1 MQKDF
6 LHLDPQ
12 KRGLAEKIY
21 SDLKEY
27 EKAYTCRT
35 DSADESIEGSGRER
49 ITGLLE
55 ELAEVSLEQQIE
67 ISALSDGEWLCTSYR
82 ILSET
87 TDPFVP
93 KNQFDNEFFLL
104 IDIFR
109 KTSSEGLFE
118 ALKQSMYD
126 MKKRNEGDYRIF
138 VEYFAK
144 FPLWGTLDPQNQDF
158 DTLKRRAAVL
168 KHHSYDFVWLF
179 RRLSDYLSKRTLF
192 AILLNWAVIDMAML
206 GKVKSIFPDY
216 FEPDIFPDNKDDVF
230 VDVGAYIGDTVYNYI
245 SNYGYDYKKIYA
257 YEISPKSCENMRK
270 NFAGLEK
277 LHDCE
282 IRCKG
287 AGSAAGELFLSESEF
302 DQSANQLSQAE
313 KSGGQRIEVAA
324 LDDELPDG
332 FTFLKMDIE
341 GAEYEA
347 LKGSRRNICTYR
359 PKLAICTY
367 HGYDDIWRIPALID
381 RYNPDYKFYMRY
393 NGGNLIPTEFVLLAK
408 DQRFTDHF

>member
-1 MQKDF
+1 MQTDF
-6 LHLDPQ
+6 SGLDPQ
-12 KRGLAEKIY
+12 KRELAKEIY
-21 SDLKEY
+21 NSLKVYEEEY
-27 EKAYTCRT
+27 ISR
-35 DSADESIEGSGRER
+35 ADNLDKPLAGRER
-49 ITGLLE
+49 ITKQLE
-55 ELAEVSLEQQIE
+55 DLCGNSLEQQIE

-87 TDPFVP
+87 TEPFVP
-93 KNQFDNEFFLL
+93 KNQFDNEFLML
-104 IDIFR
+104 INIFR

-118 ALKQSMYD
+118 ALKQAMFD
-126 MKKRNEGDYRIF
+126 MKKRSERDYTVF

-144 FPLWGTLDPQNQDF
+144 FPLWGTLDPNRQDY

-192 AILLNWAVIDMAML
+192 AILMNWAVIDMAML
-206 GKVKSIFPDY
+206 TKVKSIFPDY
-216 FEPDIFPDNKDDVF
+216 FEPDIFPDNKDDIF
-230 VDVGAYIGDTVYNYI
+230 VDVGAYTGDSIYKYV
-245 SNYGYDYKKIYA
+245 SNYGYGYKKIYA
-257 YEISPKSCENMRK
+257 YEISSKSCEQIQK
-270 NFAGLEK
+270 NLGT
-277 LHDCE
+277 LHDLE

-287 AGSAAGELFLSESEF
+287 AGSAAGEFFLSESAF
-302 DQSANQLSQAE
+302 DPSANMISE
-313 KSGGQRIEVAA
+313 SGKNNGQRVEVAA

-347 LKGSRRNICTYR
+347 LKGSERNIR
-359 PKLAICTY
+359 SRHPKLAICTY

-393 NGGNLIPTEFVLLAK
+393 NGGNLIATEFVLLAR
-408 DQRFTDHF
+408 D